1 MDAGSGAGQPL
12 LERLRQEGASAH
24 GQEIARSPAFDPPA
38 ANVAIAMLARPQV
51 ARAVLRSRRRVKGDG
66 RVRREERPCEFCGE
80 GFVPRRSDARFCSTT
95 CRQRA
100 HRRRRTEVAT
110 STPPRAATRA
120 PSKLKRPN
128 AQVDRRLGRG
138 PAPDGRPGPSPPC
151 QRRSLLGGGVDA
163 EVGTLIVCRSRRR
176 VKGGGE
182 VPPFAS
188 GRRGYPRPGPNRRS
202 GQGPYYG
209 PTAGGRGG
217 RRSGWKR
224 RSGASSASR
233 GGATLPPS

>member
-1 MDAGSGAGQPL
+1 VRVLRGGVRAEAERRAVL
-12 LERLRQEGASAH
+12 LDDLPP
-24 GQEIARSPAFDPPA
+24 ARPPA
-38 ANVAIAMLARPQV
+38 AA
-51 ARAVLRSRRRVKGDG
+51 DG
-66 RVRREERPCEFCGE
+66 SCNFHP
-80 GFVPRRSDARFCSTT
+80 
-95 CRQRA
+95 
-100 HRRRRTEVAT
+100 AT
-110 STPPRAATRA
+110 SCNSR

-202 GQGPYYG
+202 GQGRTTGLQPG
-209 PTAGGRGG
+209 GAADAGADGSGVRERPRPLEGEPRCLRHRIRHALGGVLRVAHPGRGIP
-217 RRSGWKR
+217 REWV
-224 RSGASSASR
+224 SR
-233 GGATLPPS
+233 PAR